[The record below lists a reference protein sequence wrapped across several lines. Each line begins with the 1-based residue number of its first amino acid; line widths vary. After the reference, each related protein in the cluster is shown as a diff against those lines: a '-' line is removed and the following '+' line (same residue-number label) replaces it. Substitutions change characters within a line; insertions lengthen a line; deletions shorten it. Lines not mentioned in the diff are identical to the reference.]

1 LFTQSPIENQAS
13 GGNFRNFL
21 RTLLQRSLRYVRQE
35 KKCFISAA
43 VILFVFLGVN
53 YSQNS
58 SKNFLGIKSKVQD
71 IENLVEESAGFTQ
84 SILGGVSSGLSAA
97 IMPAAQANID
107 FSADDAEENYQL
119 DILDGS
125 GVVSQNSPS
134 GGDFFS
140 GLRRETTVY
149 AVESGDTISSIGVKF
164 GISSDTILWANN
176 LGERDIIRPGQKLS
190 ILPINGVQVKVA
202 KKDTV
207 VSLAKKYKGKTDE
220 ILAFNSLAGDKD
232 LIIGKYIIIPDGEM
246 TSVSSSASKVSAPK
260 YVQGAVST
268 GGWLIVPTSGHNWG
282 RLHNYNAVDISS
294 ACGTPIY
301 AAAGGIISLAD
312 SVGWNSGYGKY
323 IIIKHS
329 NGVSTLYGHTSQ
341 IVIGVGEQVE
351 QGQLI
356 ALMGTTGRSSGC
368 HLHFE
373 VRGAKNPLIR

>member
-1 LFTQSPIENQAS
+1 M
-13 GGNFRNFL
+13 
-21 RTLLQRSLRYVRQE
+21 
-35 KKCFISAA
+35 AA
-43 VILFVFLGVN
+43 VILFVFLGIN
-53 YSQNS
+53 YFQNS
-58 SKNFLGIKSKVQD
+58 SKNFLGLKSKIQD
-71 IENLVEESAGFTQ
+71 IENIVEESADLTQ
-84 SILGGVSSGLSAA
+84 GILGGVSSGLSAA
-97 IMPAAQANID
+97 IMSAAQANID
-107 FSADDAEENYQL
+107 FSADDEQENYQL

-134 GGDFFS
+134 GGDIFS
-140 GLRRETTVY
+140 GLRRETIPY
-149 AVESGDTISSIGVKF
+149 AVESGDNVFIIAVKF

-176 LGERDIIRPGQKLS
+176 LSERSIIKPGQKLL
-190 ILPINGVQVKVA
+190 ILPLNGVQVKVA

-207 VSLAKKYKGKTDE
+207 VSLAKKYKGKADE
-220 ILAFNSLAGDKD
+220 IMSFNHLTGDKD
-232 LIIGKYIIIPDGEM
+232 LAVGKYIIIPDGEM
-246 TSVSSSASKVSAPK
+246 ASVASSAVSRVSAPK
-260 YVQGAVST
+260 YVQGSVST
-268 GGWLIVPTSGHNWG
+268 GGWLIVPTTGHNWG

-301 AAAGGIISLAD
+301 AAAGGVISLAD

-341 IVIGVGEQVE
+341 VLIGVGEEVE

-373 VRGAKNPLIR
+373 VRGSKNPLVR